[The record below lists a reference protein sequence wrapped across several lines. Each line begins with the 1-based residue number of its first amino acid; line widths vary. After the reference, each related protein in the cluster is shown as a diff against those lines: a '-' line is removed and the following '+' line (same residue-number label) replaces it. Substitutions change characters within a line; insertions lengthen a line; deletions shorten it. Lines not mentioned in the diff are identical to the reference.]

1 MGDLVLK
8 IKQFFNNFYW
18 FRYLAYRTHKR
29 AMEKNPKK
37 EMNRCY
43 ALQMQGQTINWDNPR
58 DLAEKTYWMELNID
72 TSSWTRCADK
82 YLVREYVKECGY
94 ENYLT
99 KLYGRWDNGSQIEWD
114 SLPNQFVLKTNHSCG
129 TVIVVKDKT
138 KLDIKKTI
146 KTLDQWLK
154 IPYGYSGGQ
163 MHYVSIKPCIIAEE
177 MLIPG
182 DEEKTLSPHSLI
194 DYKFWCFAGHVESVW
209 VAFDRTHEN
218 GVNMKL
224 YDLEWNELRD
234 VLISS
239 DYYTYQETKIPKP
252 KCFKEMI
259 EMASKLS
266 QPFPEVRVD
275 LYVINDKPY
284 FGELT
289 FSSGLGFFTQ
299 DYYNHLGD
307 LTDIKRYK
315 K

>member
-1 MGDLVLK
+1 
-8 IKQFFNNFYW
+8 
-18 FRYLAYRTHKR
+18 
-29 AMEKNPKK
+29 
-37 EMNRCY
+37 
-43 ALQMQGQTINWDNPR
+43 
-58 DLAEKTYWMELNID
+58 
-72 TSSWTRCADK
+72 
-82 YLVREYVKECGY
+82 
-94 ENYLT
+94 
-99 KLYGRWDNGSQIEWD
+99 
-114 SLPNQFVLKTNHSCG
+114 
-129 TVIVVKDKT
+129 
-138 KLDIKKTI
+138 
-146 KTLDQWLK
+146 
-154 IPYGYSGGQ
+154 

-209 VAFDRTHEN
+209 VAYDRTHEN

-224 YDLEWNELRD
+224 YDLEWNELQD

-239 DYYTYQETKIPKP
+239 DYYTYQETKIPEP

-315 K
+315 